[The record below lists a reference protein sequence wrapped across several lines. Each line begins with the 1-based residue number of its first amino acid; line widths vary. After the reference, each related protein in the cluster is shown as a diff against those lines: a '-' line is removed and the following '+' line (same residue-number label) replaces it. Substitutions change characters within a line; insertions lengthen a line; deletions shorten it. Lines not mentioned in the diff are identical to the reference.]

1 LAPLSDGRRFFS
13 LKKESPMSKHGNG
26 YERVERDLY
35 PTDDPR
41 PIAALGEYF
50 NFVRREIWEIAAGRG
65 HMVKAILREG
75 AAQVFA
81 TDIVQRDFPL
91 DRTYDFIGGEPAPT
105 SIPVMITNPP
115 LGQRGKLAEAF
126 IDAGLPRIGRRGM
139 LALLLPCDFD
149 SAVTRRKYF
158 AECPLFAA
166 KIVLTP
172 GRIVWFKRTDGERE
186 APMENSAWYVWK
198 RRYMRTRVGPPELH
212 YACGNEG
219 G

>member
-1 LAPLSDGRRFFS
+1 MG
-13 LKKESPMSKHGNG
+13 KHGNG

-35 PTDDPR
+35 PTIDPR

-50 NFVRREIWEIAAGRG
+50 SFSRREVWEMAAGQGDLVR
-65 HMVKAILREG
+65 ALLREG
-75 AAQVFA
+75 AAHVFA
-81 TDIVQRDFPL
+81 SDIVRRSFPL
-91 DRTYDFIGGEPAPT
+91 DCVFDFTGSEPAPT
-105 SIPVMITNPP
+105 SIPIMITNPP

-126 IDAGLPRIGRRGM
+126 IDAGLPRLGRHGM

-149 SAVTRRKYF
+149 SAVSRRGYF

-186 APMENSAWYVWK
+186 APMENSAWYVWRWRHK
-198 RRYMRTRVGPPELH
+198 RTRVGPPELH
-212 YACGNEG
+212 YACGSAA
-219 G
+219 